1 MKIITDVFKL
11 ANIRIN
17 RVIWIIVCLIISA
30 FLSAL
35 SPGLMMQLIDGVLS
49 ENKYSL
55 FWGYILIYILV
66 LFLTYIFRYIAN
78 RMCIT
83 FGNTMVA
90 ELRLNL
96 VNKIQ
101 SLSGDFFCN
110 SKAGNLSLII
120 YEDTSII
127 KNLITS
133 SFFSVISDL
142 CITVPISI
150 YIIFIQPSLLIGV
163 ILLQPVIYIIQ
174 VKYSTAIYSK
184 STICRKSA
192 SSFGSIIQE
201 FVSILL
207 PLSIANGF
215 NFFKKRI
222 KKSSDELKI
231 DSEDLELTYAN
242 RNMIMNI
249 LSIFWTAFVL
259 GYGGFKVLD
268 EKISLGALI
277 VLLQYSSKLFS
288 PIMTITTFLTDMQRS
303 IPSLE
308 RVNGILDMETSIV
321 HSNGSLVNNNWNI
334 VFRDVSFTYDNKRDV
349 LKYINM
355 NIPASSK
362 IAIVGE
368 SGSGKSTL
376 INLIQKLWPL
386 KTGTIMIGNHNI
398 VDLNTE
404 YIRNNIGVV
413 THNSI
418 LINSTIKENILWDKI
433 NVDDEKI
440 WQILKIV
447 ELQEFVSNLPDKL
460 NSIIGDK
467 GITISGGQ
475 RQRIEIAR
483 VLLRD
488 TPVLIFDEATSSL
501 DNVIE
506 KRIIDRI
513 LTMYYKKTII
523 IITHRLDKI
532 KWCDKI
538 YVIKNGEII
547 EKGNHEEL
555 YMKEGEYFRLYNSM
569 PFDLE

>member
-1 MKIITDVFKL
+1 M
-11 ANIRIN
+11 
-17 RVIWIIVCLIISA
+17 
-30 FLSAL
+30 
-35 SPGLMMQLIDGVLS
+35 
-49 ENKYSL
+49 
-55 FWGYILIYILV
+55 
-66 LFLTYIFRYIAN
+66 
-78 RMCIT
+78 
-83 FGNTMVA
+83 
-90 ELRLNL
+90 
-96 VNKIQ
+96 
-101 SLSGDFFCN
+101 
-110 SKAGNLSLII
+110 
-120 YEDTSII
+120 
-127 KNLITS
+127 
-133 SFFSVISDL
+133 
-142 CITVPISI
+142 
-150 YIIFIQPSLLIGV
+150 
-163 ILLQPVIYIIQ
+163 
-174 VKYSTAIYSK
+174 
-184 STICRKSA
+184 
-192 SSFGSIIQE
+192 
-201 FVSILL
+201 
-207 PLSIANGF
+207 
-215 NFFKKRI
+215 
-222 KKSSDELKI
+222 
-231 DSEDLELTYAN
+231 
-242 RNMIMNI
+242 
-249 LSIFWTAFVL
+249 
-259 GYGGFKVLD
+259 
-268 EKISLGALI
+268 
-277 VLLQYSSKLFS
+277 LLQYSSKLFS

-413 THNSI
+413 TQNSI

>member
-1 MKIITDVFKL
+1 
-11 ANIRIN
+11 
-17 RVIWIIVCLIISA
+17 
-30 FLSAL
+30 
-35 SPGLMMQLIDGVLS
+35 
-49 ENKYSL
+49 
-55 FWGYILIYILV
+55 
-66 LFLTYIFRYIAN
+66 
-78 RMCIT
+78 
-83 FGNTMVA
+83 
-90 ELRLNL
+90 
-96 VNKIQ
+96 
-101 SLSGDFFCN
+101 
-110 SKAGNLSLII
+110 
-120 YEDTSII
+120 
-127 KNLITS
+127 
-133 SFFSVISDL
+133 
-142 CITVPISI
+142 
-150 YIIFIQPSLLIGV
+150 
-163 ILLQPVIYIIQ
+163 
-174 VKYSTAIYSK
+174 
-184 STICRKSA
+184 
-192 SSFGSIIQE
+192 
-201 FVSILL
+201 
-207 PLSIANGF
+207 
-215 NFFKKRI
+215 
-222 KKSSDELKI
+222 
-231 DSEDLELTYAN
+231 
-242 RNMIMNI
+242 
-249 LSIFWTAFVL
+249 
-259 GYGGFKVLD
+259 
-268 EKISLGALI
+268 
-277 VLLQYSSKLFS
+277 
-288 PIMTITTFLTDMQRS
+288 
-303 IPSLE
+303 
-308 RVNGILDMETSIV
+308 METSIV

-413 THNSI
+413 TQNSI

>member
-1 MKIITDVFKL
+1 
-11 ANIRIN
+11 
-17 RVIWIIVCLIISA
+17 
-30 FLSAL
+30 
-35 SPGLMMQLIDGVLS
+35 
-49 ENKYSL
+49 
-55 FWGYILIYILV
+55 
-66 LFLTYIFRYIAN
+66 
-78 RMCIT
+78 
-83 FGNTMVA
+83 
-90 ELRLNL
+90 
-96 VNKIQ
+96 
-101 SLSGDFFCN
+101 
-110 SKAGNLSLII
+110 
-120 YEDTSII
+120 
-127 KNLITS
+127 
-133 SFFSVISDL
+133 
-142 CITVPISI
+142 
-150 YIIFIQPSLLIGV
+150 
-163 ILLQPVIYIIQ
+163 
-174 VKYSTAIYSK
+174 
-184 STICRKSA
+184 
-192 SSFGSIIQE
+192 
-201 FVSILL
+201 
-207 PLSIANGF
+207 
-215 NFFKKRI
+215 
-222 KKSSDELKI
+222 
-231 DSEDLELTYAN
+231 
-242 RNMIMNI
+242 MNI

-413 THNSI
+413 TQNSI

-555 YMKEGEYFRLYNSM
+555 YMKEGEYFTVKQKLPCSQKSANY
-569 PFDLE
+569 P

>member
-1 MKIITDVFKL
+1 
-11 ANIRIN
+11 
-17 RVIWIIVCLIISA
+17 
-30 FLSAL
+30 
-35 SPGLMMQLIDGVLS
+35 
-49 ENKYSL
+49 
-55 FWGYILIYILV
+55 
-66 LFLTYIFRYIAN
+66 
-78 RMCIT
+78 
-83 FGNTMVA
+83 
-90 ELRLNL
+90 
-96 VNKIQ
+96 
-101 SLSGDFFCN
+101 
-110 SKAGNLSLII
+110 
-120 YEDTSII
+120 
-127 KNLITS
+127 
-133 SFFSVISDL
+133 
-142 CITVPISI
+142 
-150 YIIFIQPSLLIGV
+150 
-163 ILLQPVIYIIQ
+163 
-174 VKYSTAIYSK
+174 
-184 STICRKSA
+184 
-192 SSFGSIIQE
+192 
-201 FVSILL
+201 
-207 PLSIANGF
+207 
-215 NFFKKRI
+215 
-222 KKSSDELKI
+222 
-231 DSEDLELTYAN
+231 
-242 RNMIMNI
+242 MNI

-413 THNSI
+413 TQNSI